1 MNGEDVGREISEPEA
16 GQEPPLGRGPNAVA
30 GAVYGLVSIIAII
43 AGASHFDD
51 SAGRVLAFAVIS
63 SAVIWTVHVY
73 ASILAGSGSE
83 VGSEVAPWR
92 SVLVAGVRHE
102 IGIVEGVLVPLLIL
116 LLGAIGWVDDGR
128 AIAWSMWSGVVL
140 LVLIPLFWL
149 RRTGRS
155 WVGALV
161 ASGACGLLGLG
172 LTWMKVLLH

>member
-1 MNGEDVGREISEPEA
+1 MNSEGLGREVSEPHG
-16 GQEPPLGRGPNAVA
+16 GQDTRFGRGPGAVA

-51 SAGRVLAFAVIS
+51 SAGRVFAFAVVS
-63 SAVIWTVHVY
+63 SFVIWTVHVY
-73 ASILAGSGSE
+73 ASILAESGSE
-83 VGSEVAPWR
+83 LAPWR
-92 SVLVAGVRHE
+92 SVLIAGVRHE
-102 IGIVEGVLVPLLIL
+102 IGIVEGVFIPLLIL
-116 LLGAIGWVDDGR
+116 FLGAIGWVDDGR

-155 WVGALV
+155 WVGSLV

>member
-1 MNGEDVGREISEPEA
+1 MNSEDVGREGSGPQR
-16 GQEPPLGRGPNAVA
+16 GDDLRFGRGPRAVA
-30 GAVYGLVSIIAII
+30 GAVYGLVSVIAVI

-51 SAGRVLAFAVIS
+51 SAGRVLAFALVS

-73 ASILAGSGSE
+73 ASILADS
-83 VGSEVAPWR
+83 GSEVAPWR
-92 SVLVAGVRHE
+92 SVLIAGVRHE
-102 IGIVEGVLVPLLIL
+102 IGIVEGVFVPLLIL

-155 WVGALV
+155 WVWSMV

-172 LTWMKVLLH
+172 LTGMKVLLH

>member
-1 MNGEDVGREISEPEA
+1 MNSEDLGREVSELHG
-16 GQEPPLGRGPNAVA
+16 GQDTRFGRGPGAVA

-51 SAGRVLAFAVIS
+51 SAGRVFAFAVVS
-63 SAVIWTVHVY
+63 SFVIWTVHVY
-73 ASILAGSGSE
+73 ASILAESGSE
-83 VGSEVAPWR
+83 LAPWR
-92 SVLVAGVRHE
+92 SVLIAGVRHE
-102 IGIVEGVLVPLLIL
+102 IGIVEGVFIPLLIL
-116 LLGAIGWVDDGR
+116 FLGAIGWVDDGR

-155 WVGALV
+155 WVGSLV

>member
-1 MNGEDVGREISEPEA
+1 MNSEEVGREVS
-16 GQEPPLGRGPNAVA
+16 GLHGGDDLRLGRGPRAVA
-30 GAVYGLVSIIAII
+30 GAVYGLVSVIAVI

-51 SAGRVLAFAVIS
+51 SAGRVLAFAVVS
-63 SAVIWTVHVY
+63 SVVIWTVHVY
-73 ASILAGSGSE
+73 ASVLADS
-83 VGSEVAPWR
+83 GSEVAPWR
-92 SVLVAGVRHE
+92 SVLIAGVRHE
-102 IGIVEGVLVPLLIL
+102 IGIVEGVFVPLLIL

-155 WVGALV
+155 WVGSLV

>member
-1 MNGEDVGREISEPEA
+1 MNGEETGREFSEPRRRHD
-16 GQEPPLGRGPNAVA
+16 LRFGRGPRAVA
-30 GAVYGLVSIIAII
+30 GAVYGIVSVIAVI

-51 SAGRVLAFAVIS
+51 SAGRVLAFAVVS

-73 ASILAGSGSE
+73 ASMLADSGPE
-83 VGSEVAPWR
+83 VMPWR
-92 SVLVAGVRHE
+92 SVLIAGVRHE

-116 LLGAIGWVDDGR
+116 LLGAVGWIDDER
-128 AIAWSMWSGVVL
+128 AISWSMWSGVVL

-155 WVGALV
+155 WVRSLAGA
-161 ASGACGLLGLG
+161 GACGLLGLG

>member
-1 MNGEDVGREISEPEA
+1 MNSEDLGREVSELHG
-16 GQEPPLGRGPNAVA
+16 GQDTRFGRGPGAVA

-51 SAGRVLAFAVIS
+51 SAGRVFAFAVVS
-63 SAVIWTVHVY
+63 SVVIWSVHVY
-73 ASILAGSGSE
+73 ASILAESGSE
-83 VGSEVAPWR
+83 LAPWR
-92 SVLVAGVRHE
+92 SVLIAGVRHE
-102 IGIVEGVLVPLLIL
+102 IGIVEGVFIPLLIL
-116 LLGAIGWVDDGR
+116 LLGAIGWVEDGR

-155 WVGALV
+155 WARSLV
-161 ASGACGLLGLG
+161 ASGACGLLGLA

>member
-1 MNGEDVGREISEPEA
+1 MNSEDVSREVGELHG
-16 GQEPPLGRGPNAVA
+16 GQETRFGRGPGAVS
-30 GAVYGLVSIIAII
+30 GAVYGLVSIIAVI

-51 SAGRVLAFAVIS
+51 SAVRVFAFAVVS
-63 SAVIWTVHVY
+63 SFVIWTVHVY
-73 ASILAGSGSE
+73 ASILAES
-83 VGSEVAPWR
+83 GSEVAPWR
-92 SVLVAGVRHE
+92 SVLIAGVRHE
-102 IGIVEGVLVPLLIL
+102 IGIVEGVFVPLLIL
-116 LLGAIGWVDDGR
+116 LLGAIGWIDDGR

-155 WVGALV
+155 WVGSLV

>member
-1 MNGEDVGREISEPEA
+1 MNSEDVGHEVNGSHT
-16 GQEPPLGRGPNAVA
+16 GQEPRFGRGPGAVA

-51 SAGRVLAFAVIS
+51 SAGRVFAFAVIS
-63 SAVIWTVHVY
+63 SVVIWTVHVY
-73 ASILAGSGSE
+73 ATILAGSGTA
-83 VGSEVAPWR
+83 EVAPWR
-92 SVLVAGVRHE
+92 SVLIAGVRHE
-102 IGIVEGVLVPLLIL
+102 IGIVEGVAVPLLIL
-116 LLGAIGWVDDGR
+116 FLGAIGWLDDGR

-155 WVGALV
+155 WPRSLV

>member
-1 MNGEDVGREISEPEA
+1 MNSEDVGREVGEPQA
-16 GQEPPLGRGPNAVA
+16 GQEPRFGRGPGAVA

-51 SAGRVLAFAVIS
+51 SAGRVLAFAVVS

-83 VGSEVAPWR
+83 VAPWR
-92 SVLVAGVRHE
+92 SVLIAGVRHE
-102 IGIVEGVLVPLLIL
+102 IGIVEGVVVPLLIL
-116 LLGAIGWVDDGR
+116 LLGAIGWLEDGR

-155 WVGALV
+155 WARSLV